1 MKKAVARCPTTR
13 RAAIYSTGR
22 PHKRSARADARAPIV
37 QRVARAPI
45 APPHASKRSGKR
57 SGREATTKGGRPM
70 NAYAR
75 QGGSGR
81 FRSPEDAFR
90 RES

>member
-37 QRVARAPI
+37 QRVSRAPI
-45 APPHASKRSGKR
+45 APPHGV
-57 SGREATTKGGRPM
+57 EAIGEKERT
-70 NAYAR
+70 
-75 QGGSGR
+75 
-81 FRSPEDAFR
+81 
-90 RES
+90 